1 MDTLTIIEIVGCI
14 TGGGGLVGFI
24 VGMATVRY
32 ERMKSRGEAR
42 SAENEATKTVQ
53 DVYQEMV
60 EDVKRDREEQ
70 KAYIAELKED
80 RVHLRKD
87 RDEQR
92 TENEKLRKNVS
103 QLQEE
108 VQSVKI
114 EQAVQSKKLKL
125 ITPFLC
131 SRNCADRLKA
141 TIQEITARELL
152 NNKED

>member
-1 MDTLTIIEIVGCI
+1 MDILQILEIIGCI

-24 VGMATVRY
+24 VGSATVRY

-42 SAENEATKTVQ
+42 SAENEATRAVQ

-60 EDVKRDREEQ
+60 EDVKKDREEQ

-80 RVHLRKD
+80 RIHLRKD

-92 TENEKLRKNVS
+92 AENEKLRENYNK
-103 QLQEE
+103 LLDE
-108 VQSVKI
+108 VQSVKTELVVQNRKI
-114 EQAVQSKKLKL
+114 EAT
-125 ITPFLC
+125 TPFLC

-141 TIQEITARELL
+141 TVQELTAKQITTTTD
-152 NNKED
+152 K